1 MPSCMWAASMCCKCE
16 QQHGQTL
23 CRQLDAMSVEGVDM
37 DAILHVGSKYV
48 LQL

>member
-1 MPSCMWAASMCCKCE
+1 MPCDGL

-23 CRQLDAMSVEGVDM
+23 CRQMDAMRVKEVDM

-48 LQL
+48 LQV